1 MLAPLGFEV
10 DLGSDLVGKNLRSLL
25 GMQLDF
31 PVISDEWPIDPS

>member
-1 MLAPLGFEV
+1 MLALLGFEA

-25 GMQLDF
+25 RMQLDF